1 MHRDL
6 EEIYKDEQKEVIF
19 IPENY
24 VPRMPRAVKTVKEF
38 EDQKEVLN
46 DYGMKVLGISGSKA
60 GNQVLKNIIGDH
72 TEWELY
78 DDLKTYLTSHVDQE
92 KVVLFGPCF
101 KTPSS
106 DRTKVEE
113 HDVLIISKKD
123 KTCICIESK
132 HSLSSKSINSSCVQL
147 KGMQQLNE
155 TEATGLWAC
164 CDQEKYR

>member
-1 MHRDL
+1 
-6 EEIYKDEQKEVIF
+6 
-19 IPENY
+19 
-24 VPRMPRAVKTVKEF
+24 MPRAVKTVNEF
-38 EDQKEVLN
+38 EDQKEVLD

-60 GNQVLKNIIGDH
+60 GNQVLKNIIVDH

-78 DDLKTYLTSHVDQE
+78 DDLKTYLTGNVDQE

-113 HDVLIISKKD
+113 HDVLIISKKT

-132 HSLSSKSINSSCVQL
+132 HSLSVKSINSAYVQL
-147 KGMQQLNE
+147 KGSSSFLYIILLLIFLL
-155 TEATGLWAC
+155 ASGAL
-164 CDQEKYR
+164 